1 MSLFRAVA
9 GAFALCGMVA
19 CATAPA
25 PDQPQPMA
33 GDVAPAPVE
42 MAHEHAPEP
51 VSMPA
56 PASEPAMPEPVPPP
70 PPPVVK
76 APAPVAAKPVPPRK
90 PVQPKPETKPTPAAE
105 PAKPVASGSTVTG
118 RLELVAGSAGA
129 IQAGELADGLVY
141 FLPKAGA
148 PKPKPGTFTIDT
160 RSKGFSPSLL
170 VVPQGS
176 TVRFPNRDTILH
188 NVFSRTPGSSFDFG
202 HYGPGES
209 KQVVFNKPGL
219 VIVNCN
225 VHHNMR
231 ADVVVLAT
239 PYYTRPDRNG
249 RYSLTGL
256 PAGPG
261 TLVFWHPRAQAQSVA
276 VTLPTAA
283 PVTRRMTATRPA
295 RQEH

>member
-249 RYSLTGL
+249 RYTLTGL

-261 TLVFWHPRAQAQSVA
+261 TMVFWHPRAQAQSVA
-276 VTLPTAA
+276 VTLPAA
-283 PVTRRMTATRPA
+283 AAVTRKLTATRPS